1 MFRSAYGIPTFA
13 QAEACGSVL
22 LDALNEIV
30 IEKAHQ
36 VDRSELRRS
45 SIGVVV
51 DLPILHEGENYG
63 VPYEKICWFRNVHGA
78 LRGYGTGV
86 GAGWFAQ
93 LCEHRS

>member
-1 MFRSAYGIPTFA
+1 MFRSAHDTPAFA

-51 DLPILHEGENYG
+51 DLPILHEGEDYG
-63 VPYEKICWFRNVHGA
+63 ASYQKTCWFPNFHGV

-86 GAGWFAQ
+86 GASWFAQ